1 MISGKWGYS
10 IWKILFFRIGPRIG
24 GPMDKLVEQLMK
36 EKVQMKAEIFYLN
49 QKIKDLEKDLTEFM
63 NPPEQS
69 GPEDKEEFWTNT

>member
-1 MISGKWGYS
+1 
-10 IWKILFFRIGPRIG
+10 
-24 GPMDKLVEQLMK
+24 MDKLVEQLMK

-49 QKIKDLEKDLTEFM
+49 QKIKDLERDLTEFM